1 MQQRN
6 NQTITQRHNLA
17 VFAMQIRLDFRSK
30 TPIYVQIIDQ
40 TKHLIAT
47 GVLRPDDQ
55 LPTIR
60 QLAVDLK
67 VNFTTVARAYRILDE
82 EGLIST
88 QHGRGTYVLPLSSK
102 QDRSH
107 LRREDLEHLTTQ
119 YLAEVKALNYSPAEV
134 SSIFNQFVQEW
145 EEDGLPPDNQ
155 SEK

>member
-1 MQQRN
+1 
-6 NQTITQRHNLA
+6 
-17 VFAMQIRLDFRSK
+17 MQIKLDFRSK

-40 TKHLIAT
+40 IKHLIAT

-88 QHGRGTYVLPLSSK
+88 QHGRGTYVLPLESK
-102 QDRSH
+102 QDRLR
-107 LRREDLEHLTTQ
+107 LRREDLDRLTHQ
-119 YLAEVKALNYSPAEV
+119 YLVEVEALGYSPAEV
-134 SSIFNQFVQEW
+134 GTIVGEYIKQW
-145 EEDGLPPDNQ
+145 EENGSPPA
-155 SEK
+155 SET

>member
-6 NQTITQRHNLA
+6 NHTIIQRHNLA
-17 VFAMQIRLDFRSK
+17 VFVMQIKLDFRSK

-40 TKHLIAT
+40 IKHLIAT

-88 QHGRGTYVLPLSSK
+88 QHGRGTYVLPPASK
-102 QDRSH
+102 QDRGH
-107 LRREDLEHLTTQ
+107 LRREDLERLTAQ
-119 YLAEVKALNYSPAEV
+119 YLTEAEALGYSPAEV
-134 SSIFNQFVQEW
+134 GIIVNQFIQEW
-145 EEDGLPPDNQ
+145 EEDTLPPEN
-155 SEK
+155 K